1 MLKLKEYTQVKVLLW
16 QQLGNGQSESF
27 NNLNNEKNTDT
38 QRQITQAKSFNK
50 FPPGASGN
58 KSKNLKTGRNAG
70 LQYFKTLVDKIALR
84 YLYRMYQ
91 VVRGLRV
98 ISKGSQKTPY

>member
-58 KSKNLKTGRNAG
+58 NFRCPETPDFTGFLKGRG
-70 LQYFKTLVDKIALR
+70 PLWQY
-84 YLYRMYQ
+84 
-91 VVRGLRV
+91 
-98 ISKGSQKTPY
+98 S

>member
-58 KSKNLKTGRNAG
+58 NNLAFSKSLKCLKTQA
-70 LQYFKTLVDKIALR
+70 F
-84 YLYRMYQ
+84 
-91 VVRGLRV
+91 RGFFH
-98 ISKGSQKTPY
+98 